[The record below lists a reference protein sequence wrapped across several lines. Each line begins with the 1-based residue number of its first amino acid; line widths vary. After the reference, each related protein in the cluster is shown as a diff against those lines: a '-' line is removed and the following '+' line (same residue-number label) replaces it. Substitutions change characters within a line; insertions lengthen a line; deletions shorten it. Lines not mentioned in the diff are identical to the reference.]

1 MNRCTII
8 MAVLFLAGVL
18 PLNGCATSSAPPREP
33 VEGRVLEQ
41 GTNRPIPG
49 AIVIARW
56 RGHMPVFPA
65 DGQSVCYH
73 VESATTDEEGR
84 YRFPVFDEEPRHRRI
99 RYKYIQV
106 DAYQPG
112 YEWSGASEGGK
123 VQYLAPFIGGREER
137 LKYLA
142 RLSGVVGCYGADN
155 EKPLVPVY
163 KTLYEEARSIATM
176 DKDKELLQFIRRRA
190 LYAWSRPPREL
201 TAREIEQAIKND
213 PYFREHFP

>member
-1 MNRCTII
+1 

-18 PLNGCATSSAPPREP
+18 PLNGCATSSAPPRQP

-112 YEWSGASEGGK
+112 YEWSGTSEG
-123 VQYLAPFIGGREER
+123 VQYLAPFIGSREQR
-137 LKYLA
+137 FKYLE
-142 RLSGVVGCYGADN
+142 RVFGSIGCGADDDSDRN
-155 EKPLVPVY
+155 
-163 KTLYEEARSIATM
+163 SIPFL
-176 DKDKELLQFIRRRA
+176 KA
-190 LYAWSRPPREL
+190 LYREAKDFAQTQEEKRVL
-201 TAREIEQAIKND
+201 EFFLYGLEKLDLGFEQAQRRHLERVKDN
-213 PYFREHFP
+213 